1 MRSLAALSQPS
12 FPAGVPGLVS
22 TRACGCAR
30 PSALSCDEFATSV
43 TEVCSARR
51 TLARN
56 RPQQAA
62 RAAQGTPAAP
72 GAHRAVGTRRRRVR
86 RALPSN
92 RGQGGQG
99 AGRLR
104 AAAAWRPVR
113 ASWRRQQLC
122 AVRAG
127 RRLRL
132 RRLVHGGKS
141 QLTVPEAATARRSA
155 RATQRA
161 ARTPLAPR
169 ARANAPAK
177 LPSFAPAGE
186 QNREGCR
193 SARARSE
200 SARAVA
206 AMATAVMRQ
215 AAREAVRGT
224 SAGEGACCWESAC

>member
-1 MRSLAALSQPS
+1 VTRNALHAARARRHGSAAARARSHVASSTHTQPTHSVRAHLRPDGASSVSLTARMRSLAALSQPS

-92 RGQGGQG
+92 QGQGGCR

-132 RRLVHGGKS
+132 RRLVHCGSLNS
-141 QLTVPEAATARRSA
+141 QCRKRRQRDAARARRSVR
-155 RATQRA
+155 RAH
-161 ARTPLAPR
+161 
-169 ARANAPAK
+169 
-177 LPSFAPAGE
+177 
-186 QNREGCR
+186 C
-193 SARARSE
+193 
-200 SARAVA
+200 
-206 AMATAVMRQ
+206 
-215 AAREAVRGT
+215 
-224 SAGEGACCWESAC
+224 